1 MTGKNKVKRL
11 ERRRDKAQGKLDAIN
26 IENNT
31 EEPISRFAN
40 KAKQVSLAN
49 ELNNSVS
56 STTAIK
62 NYSNGL
68 GRLVLKNLDTT
79 QQSSNNPKVS
89 LQQATKD
96 VRSKGTPSMAGES
109 IARMNQQA
117 KDDLK
122 YMPVDDRA
130 ATMKKGPIYKTEARE
145 ARDYAANAVYDTKH
159 GKKSEAKF
167 EKKKLMHI
175 VNSIAGSRSRG

>member
-1 MTGKNKVKRL
+1 MPGKNKVKRL
-11 ERRRDKAQGKLDAIN
+11 ERRRDRVQGKLDAIN

-31 EEPISRFAN
+31 EEPVSRFA
-40 KAKQVSLAN
+40 KKAAKQTV
-49 ELNNSVS
+49 NSTLLTNALKHFTDKS
-56 STTAIK
+56 GTDFF
-62 NYSNGL
+62 
-68 GRLVLKNLDTT
+68 LKNITK
-79 QQSSNNPKVS
+79 PYEK
-89 LQQATKD
+89 AIKD
-96 VRSKGTPSMAGES
+96 VRSKSTESMADES

>member
-1 MTGKNKVKRL
+1 MPGKNKVKRL

-26 IENNT
+26 IEKNT
-31 EEPISRFAN
+31 D
-40 KAKQVSLAN
+40 
-49 ELNNSVS
+49 NSKLLT
-56 STTAIK
+56 STLKHFTDKSGADFFLKNITKPYEKAIK
-62 NYSNGL
+62 DAG
-68 GRLVLKNLDTT
+68 
-79 QQSSNNPKVS
+79 PKG
-89 LQQATKD
+89 A
-96 VRSKGTPSMAGES
+96 ES

-130 ATMKKGPIYKTEARE
+130 ATMKKGPIHKTEARE

>member
-1 MTGKNKVKRL
+1 MPGKNKVKRL
-11 ERRRDKAQGKLDAIN
+11 ERRRDRAQGKLDAIN
-26 IENNT
+26 IEKNTDNSKLLTSTLKYFTDNPGADFFLKNNIKPY
-31 EEPISRFAN
+31 E
-40 KAKQVSLAN
+40 K
-49 ELNNSVS
+49 
-56 STTAIK
+56 AIK
-62 NYSNGL
+62 DAG
-68 GRLVLKNLDTT
+68 
-79 QQSSNNPKVS
+79 
-89 LQQATKD
+89 
-96 VRSKGTPSMAGES
+96 SKGAES

-175 VNSIAGSRSRG
+175 VNSIAGPRSRG

>member
-1 MTGKNKVKRL
+1 MPGKNKVKRL
-11 ERRRDKAQGKLDAIN
+11 ERRRDRAQGKLDAIN
-26 IENNT
+26 TEKTI
-31 EEPISRFAN
+31 EEPISRFVN
-40 KAKQVSLAN
+40 KAKQISLAK
-49 ELNNSVS
+49 ELNNVASE
-56 STTAIK
+56 TAAIK
-62 NYSNGL
+62 NYPNGL

-96 VRSKGTPSMAGES
+96 VRSKGTES

-122 YMPVDDRA
+122 YMPVDERA

>member
-1 MTGKNKVKRL
+1 MPGKTKTKSTDVHGNVTKTTIKGNKKKEVTRVKREYASNAKPL
-11 ERRRDKAQGKLDAIN
+11 EENPTVKRKIGKRRYVKKTTYATNALPLE
-26 IENNT
+26 ENDVYSVKT
-31 EEPISRFAN
+31 KGFGPI
-40 KAKQVSLAN
+40 K
-49 ELNNSVS
+49 
-56 STTAIK
+56 
-62 NYSNGL
+62 
-68 GRLVLKNLDTT
+68 
-79 QQSSNNPKVS
+79 
-89 LQQATKD
+89 
-96 VRSKGTPSMAGES
+96 
-109 IARMNQQA
+109 MNQQA

-122 YMPVDDRA
+122 YMPVDDKA

>member
-1 MTGKNKVKRL
+1 MPGKNKVKRL

-26 IENNT
+26 IEKNT
-31 EEPISRFAN
+31 EEPISRFATGAA
-40 KAKQVSLAN
+40 KAARDV
-49 ELNNSVS
+49 ELNNAAL
-56 STTAIK
+56 STAAIMNWK
-62 NYSNGL
+62 MNL
-68 GRLVLKNLDTT
+68 GKLV

-89 LQQATKD
+89 SQKARAK
-96 VRSKGTPSMAGES
+96 SNESMAGES

-122 YMPVDDRA
+122 YMPVDDKA

>member
-1 MTGKNKVKRL
+1 MPGKNKVKRL
-11 ERRRDKAQGKLDAIN
+11 ERRRDRAQGKLDTIN
-26 IENNT
+26 NEKTT
-31 EEPISRFAN
+31 EEPISRFAT
-40 KAKQVSLAN
+40 KATQVSLAKEVDN
-49 ELNNSVS
+49 AAS
-56 STTAIK
+56 STAAIQ
-62 NYSNGL
+62 NYTNGL

-89 LQQATKD
+89 LQKARAK
-96 VRSKGTPSMAGES
+96 SNESMAGES

-175 VNSIAGSRSRG
+175 VNSIAGPRSRG